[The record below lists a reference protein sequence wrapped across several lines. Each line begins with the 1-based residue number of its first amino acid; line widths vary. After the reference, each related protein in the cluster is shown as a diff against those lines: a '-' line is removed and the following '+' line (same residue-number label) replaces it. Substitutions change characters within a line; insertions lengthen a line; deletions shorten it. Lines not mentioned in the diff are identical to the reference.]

1 MVKPSVPQLNAA
13 ITEARAQLAALSG
26 WINYNN
32 QISDAQM
39 LAFMTKVLS
48 AALNVPSKGN

>member
-13 ITEARAQLAALSG
+13 ITEARTQLAALSG